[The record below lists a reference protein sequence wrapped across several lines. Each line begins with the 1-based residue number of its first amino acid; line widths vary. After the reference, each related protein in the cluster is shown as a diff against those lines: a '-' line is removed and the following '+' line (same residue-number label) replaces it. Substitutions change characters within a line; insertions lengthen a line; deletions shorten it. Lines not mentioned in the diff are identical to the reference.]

1 VELKEIDF
9 AGFSERW
16 FREYADGAVKLS
28 TLAAYRPVV
37 KNHLTPYFA
46 DVRLTGVSLEY
57 VQGYV
62 TEKREAGYAPK
73 TIRNHIV
80 ILKEMFKHAVRWGYL
95 RFNPALEV
103 DLPRIPH
110 REMDFLI
117 PDEIRLFLETA
128 KEVQPDHCVL
138 FLAAVMTGMR
148 RGELLAMKWRN
159 VDWQRRQYFVKE
171 AYYRGRFD
179 QPKYERS
186 RRPIDLTKT
195 VCERLMDLYDA
206 QKDIKKKGLYNDLDL
221 IFCRRDGIPLDPD
234 TVSKIEFHRILKS
247 TGIRRIRFHDLR
259 HTYAALL
266 VAQGESPK
274 CIQCQLGH
282 SSIQVTLD
290 RYGHLMPDVNE
301 AAAARLEEQVFGPPI
316 RKILEIGA

>member
-1 VELKEIDF
+1 MELKEIDF

-28 TLAAYRPVV
+28 TLAAYRSVV

-159 VDWQRRQYFVKE
+159 VDWQR
-171 AYYRGRFD
+171 
-179 QPKYERS
+179 S
-186 RRPIDLTKT
+186 
-195 VCERLMDLYDA
+195 
-206 QKDIKKKGLYNDLDL
+206 
-221 IFCRRDGIPLDPD
+221 
-234 TVSKIEFHRILKS
+234 
-247 TGIRRIRFHDLR
+247 
-259 HTYAALL
+259 
-266 VAQGESPK
+266 
-274 CIQCQLGH
+274 
-282 SSIQVTLD
+282 
-290 RYGHLMPDVNE
+290 
-301 AAAARLEEQVFGPPI
+301 
-316 RKILEIGA
+316 